1 MECRDPM
8 DLREFYGDT
17 ARSLAFL
24 SRLPVPGHFFVGQS
38 GAMSRTV
45 QGFPLAGALI
55 LLPAAF
61 VLAIMLTLGATPL
74 MAAVAA
80 ITVQTLLTGA
90 LHEDGLGDTAD
101 GLGGGRDRGH
111 ALTIMKDS
119 RVGSYGVVAL
129 ILIFAMRIAAIAGLA
144 QHLSAVAAAL
154 CLPAI
159 AALSRALMVWHWS
172 ALPPARTDGV
182 ATSLR
187 SPEKP
192 ALHTALISA
201 VLIAAITIAPA
212 ISVFAL
218 FTTLAAS
225 AVAAVVFLGFVR
237 RRIGGHTGDTIG
249 ACQQICEAV
258 GLTALAMAA

>member
-1 MECRDPM
+1 M

-24 SRLPVPGHFFVGQS
+24 SRLPVPGRFFTGQT
-38 GAMSRTV
+38 GTMTRMV

-55 LLPAAF
+55 LLPVAV
-61 VLAIMLTLGATPL
+61 VLAIMLSLGATPL
-74 MAAVAA
+74 MATVAA
-80 ITVQTLLTGA
+80 LSVQTLLTGA

-101 GLGGGRDRGH
+101 GLGGGRDKDH
-111 ALTIMKDS
+111 ALIIMKDS

-129 ILIFAMRIAAIAGLA
+129 ILGFALRIAAIAALA
-144 QHLSAVAAAL
+144 QHLPPLAAAA

-159 AALSRALMVWHWS
+159 AALSRALMVWHWAS
-172 ALPPARTDGV
+172 LPPARADGV
-182 ATSLR
+182 ASSLG
-187 SPEKP
+187 SPQKS
-192 ALHTALISA
+192 ALHVALISA
-201 VLIAAITIAPA
+201 AVIAAITIIPA
-212 ISVFAL
+212 ASVFAL
-218 FTTLAAS
+218 LITLAAS
-225 AVAAVVFLGFVR
+225 AGAAVAFLGFVR